1 MGNPYLLPGG
11 DQVEAAPDIEPMGA
25 ARHLGAPALDRVELA
40 DQRKEAVLSAVNMR
54 AQVDDFGGERFDEMG
69 IFGSGHVF
77 ATEYCMPIQSLGIL
91 LLDQVLTGCGIRV
104 FAKNMLLANG
114 LICQEAVMRT
124 SM

>member
-40 DQRKEAVLSAVNMR
+40 DQCKEAVLSAMDVR
-54 AQVDDFGGERFDEMG
+54 AQINDFSGERFDEMG

-77 ATEYCMPIQSLGIL
+77 ATEYWIFIQYLGIL
-91 LLDQVLTGCGIRV
+91 ALNQALAGWIGFRIRSGGCR
-104 FAKNMLLANG
+104 
-114 LICQEAVMRT
+114 
-124 SM
+124 